1 MTGQEWITLPIRGQG
16 EAAQTVRGQ
25 IRAKR
30 PGHHSEPVRPDLIK
44 MAPPGERAGTM
55 LMER

>member
-1 MTGQEWITLPIRGQG
+1 MTGQGWITLPIRGQD

-44 MAPPGERAGTM
+44 MAPPGERVETM
-55 LMER
+55 LMKR